1 MWIFKADIFGR
12 YNQLHWSQESER
24 LMGFI
29 LEAGILMIMLTCGF
43 GVGVVEPYRR
53 CYESCDQYGKIDI
66 VFSYVDDYIGA
77 GSKNDAMASQE
88 LTHTVIR
95 GVVGYEDLSEK

>member
-1 MWIFKADIFGR
+1 
-12 YNQLHWSQESER
+12 
-24 LMGFI
+24 
-29 LEAGILMIMLTCGF
+29 MIMLTCGF